1 MSDTSLNVLIL
12 NFQSTLD
19 VVIGM
24 AKRGECPADVIEAAA
39 QFEEVI
45 AKHLQDAE
53 QKENLLKSV
62 QLLKNLAAGVV

>member
-1 MSDTSLNVLIL
+1 MSEVSLNVLIV

-19 VVIGM
+19 VVIDM
-24 AKRGECPADVIEAAA
+24 AKRGVCPADVIEAAA

-53 QKENLLKSV
+53 QKENLLKSA
-62 QLLKNLAAGVV
+62 QLLKDIAASVV

>member
-1 MSDTSLNVLIL
+1 MSDTSLLVLFT
-12 NFQSTLD
+12 NFQSTSD
-19 VVIGM
+19 AIVKQ

-53 QKENLLKSV
+53 QKENLLKSA
-62 QLLKNLAAGVV
+62 QLLKDIAASVV

>member
-1 MSDTSLNVLIL
+1 MSEVSLNVLVT

-19 VVIGM
+19 VVINM
-24 AKRGECPADVIEAAA
+24 AKRGDCPADVIEAAA

-53 QKENLLKSV
+53 QKENLLKSA
-62 QLLKNLAAGVV
+62 QLLKNIAAGVV

>member
-1 MSDTSLNVLIL
+1 MSDTSLNVLIV

-19 VVIGM
+19 VVTGM
-24 AKRGECPADVIEAAA
+24 AKRGECPADLIEAAA

-53 QKENLLKSV
+53 QKENLLKSA
-62 QLLKNLAAGVV
+62 QLLKDIAASVV